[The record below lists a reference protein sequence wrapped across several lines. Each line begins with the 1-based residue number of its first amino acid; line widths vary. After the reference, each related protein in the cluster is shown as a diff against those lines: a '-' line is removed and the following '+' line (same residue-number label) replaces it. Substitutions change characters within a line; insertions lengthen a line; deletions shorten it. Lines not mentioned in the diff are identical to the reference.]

1 MRYQRI
7 HVLGGPGS
15 GKTYVAAKIAAAL
28 GIQANDLDDLF
39 WDPSSPTYSV
49 RADREKRD
57 QALVAL
63 VMQDTWI
70 IEGAY
75 YKWLTPSF
83 ERADLILILNPSVWL
98 RDWRVVKRS
107 ALHLLGKSHAAKKET
122 FASLLNLIHW
132 NHTYEQH
139 QLVPARALLSRLH
152 KNPIECKTLAQVF
165 AILADTPL
173 EGQVI
178 PSKGV

>member
-15 GKTYVAAKIAAAL
+15 GKTYIAAKIAAAL
-28 GIQANDLDDLF
+28 GIQAHDLDDLF
-39 WDPSSPTYSV
+39 WDPSAPTYSV
-49 RADREKRD
+49 RVDWEKRD
-57 QALVAL
+57 QALAAL

-83 ERADLILILNPSVWL
+83 ERADLIIILNPSVWL
-98 RDWRVVKRS
+98 RDLRIVKRS
-107 ALHLLGKSHAAKKET
+107 ALHLFGRSHATKKET

-132 NHTYEQH
+132 NHTYEKN

-152 KNPIECKTLAQVF
+152 KKPVECSTLAQVF
-165 AILADTPL
+165 AVLADTLPL
-173 EGQVI
+173 
-178 PSKGV
+178 